1 MRKIR
6 QIICVLLC
14 LSLILIQGS
23 PSVLLEAR
31 AEEISGDL
39 EQYDKSL
46 NKKEDT
52 KEIEEL
58 EEDKEGE
65 ATDIVEGSEGMEEQL
80 TSTDTADTENHENEE
95 VSYLNQNAEYEYSV
109 TSDGVVI
116 TKYQGNDSKVIIPEI
131 IESQKVVKIEKS
143 AFKGMVHIAQV
154 ICPDSIVEIGGDA
167 FRDCT
172 GITEIQL
179 PHSLT
184 KIGNNAFTNT
194 AISKI
199 RIPKGLDT
207 VDINAFSPRDA
218 GPFADCQSLKEVTF
232 EEGTTQ
238 IANHLFFKAQSLETI
253 EIPDTITK
261 IHSNAFMDCTGL
273 KNVKLSN
280 SLELISVEAFR
291 NCTSLTEIKLPVSL
305 TTIGY
310 NAFTNTAISEI
321 NIPKNLQKIELNT
334 ASPRHASP
342 FAGCPNLKVVN
353 FDNGVNQIVNHLFYK
368 VETIETIKIPESVI
382 EIQEGAF
389 ANCVGLK
396 NVELP
401 GSLTKIGAGAFR
413 KCAGLTRIDLSDNIT
428 EISPEA
434 FRECSGL
441 TEVNLPDKL
450 VKIGYNAF
458 SNTDIREIVIPP
470 NLTEVDINVFSP
482 IQESP
487 FAYCPN
493 LKRAVIEEGSKVI
506 AHSLFYKVENLEF
519 VSLPSTLTK
528 IDQRAFANC
537 PNLVQLQ
544 LPDNITEISGSAFSG
559 SPSVQLYC
567 NYGTNTHFCNIED
580 RRPVNLISYAYTDF
594 SNLAIEKDSSY
605 EADYNGLNSNGFINV
620 KINYHIKEEKF
631 QNSAEKYIC
640 IVVPENTGI
649 YEGTLYV
656 NGTLCS
662 DYFIQG
668 VKYKIPINEPRGKI
682 IFSFKPQSVTQLLNC
697 AFYEYNLDGNI
708 KKEMIGYENDVREF
722 LTIITKNATSN
733 PEFDVSGIGPKESEI
748 GLYIND
754 TLQKTIKTSKTGKY
768 QTNLKLS
775 QPTNGQTYIITA
787 KCKTNRE
794 QEANAKLQ
802 FN

>member
-80 TSTDTADTENHENEE
+80 TSTDTADTENHENKE

-253 EIPDTITK
+253 EIP
-261 IHSNAFMDCTGL
+261 C
-273 KNVKLSN
+273 
-280 SLELISVEAFR
+280 
-291 NCTSLTEIKLPVSL
+291 
-305 TTIGY
+305 
-310 NAFTNTAISEI
+310 
-321 NIPKNLQKIELNT
+321 
-334 ASPRHASP
+334 
-342 FAGCPNLKVVN
+342 
-353 FDNGVNQIVNHLFYK
+353 
-368 VETIETIKIPESVI
+368 
-382 EIQEGAF
+382 
-389 ANCVGLK
+389 
-396 NVELP
+396 
-401 GSLTKIGAGAFR
+401 
-413 KCAGLTRIDLSDNIT
+413 
-428 EISPEA
+428 
-434 FRECSGL
+434 
-441 TEVNLPDKL
+441 
-450 VKIGYNAF
+450 
-458 SNTDIREIVIPP
+458 
-470 NLTEVDINVFSP
+470 
-482 IQESP
+482 
-487 FAYCPN
+487 
-493 LKRAVIEEGSKVI
+493 
-506 AHSLFYKVENLEF
+506 
-519 VSLPSTLTK
+519 
-528 IDQRAFANC
+528 
-537 PNLVQLQ
+537 
-544 LPDNITEISGSAFSG
+544 
-559 SPSVQLYC
+559 
-567 NYGTNTHFCNIED
+567 
-580 RRPVNLISYAYTDF
+580 
-594 SNLAIEKDSSY
+594 
-605 EADYNGLNSNGFINV
+605 
-620 KINYHIKEEKF
+620 
-631 QNSAEKYIC
+631 
-640 IVVPENTGI
+640 
-649 YEGTLYV
+649 
-656 NGTLCS
+656 
-662 DYFIQG
+662 
-668 VKYKIPINEPRGKI
+668 
-682 IFSFKPQSVTQLLNC
+682 
-697 AFYEYNLDGNI
+697 
-708 KKEMIGYENDVREF
+708 
-722 LTIITKNATSN
+722 
-733 PEFDVSGIGPKESEI
+733 
-748 GLYIND
+748 
-754 TLQKTIKTSKTGKY
+754 
-768 QTNLKLS
+768 
-775 QPTNGQTYIITA
+775 
-787 KCKTNRE
+787 
-794 QEANAKLQ
+794 
-802 FN
+802 